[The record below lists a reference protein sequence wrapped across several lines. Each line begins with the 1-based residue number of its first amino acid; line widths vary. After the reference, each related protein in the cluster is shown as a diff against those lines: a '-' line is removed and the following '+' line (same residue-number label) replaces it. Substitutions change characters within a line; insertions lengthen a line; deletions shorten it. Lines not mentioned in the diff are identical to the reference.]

1 MPRVAPVLG
10 VAVATMLWLAS
21 VASAGVTNP
30 NLSVIGQPFT
40 RWTDQP
46 GDPAGQRAVFDV
58 GETEFV
64 YDDYLNPYAKGY
76 FTVSLTPG
84 EIDLEEGYFTLLRG
98 LPLGLTLKGGK
109 YRVGFGKLNPTHPHA
124 LPFSERFGVMTYLP
138 GTESY
143 NETGA
148 DLSARLPSPGDWSFT
163 ASADVVQ
170 GNSFRL
176 TRIDSGAPN
185 DPLLSGDDRAAES
198 RPALVGRLAAF
209 GQIGDRSGFE
219 LGLSATDGTNNVAAA
234 AHTTVFGVDGKLKLW
249 TSANAYVLVQGELLH
264 LEREDAA
271 WDGASSAYTHATAKK
286 TGGYLFADYNFK
298 LRYNA
303 GASYERFG
311 DPFVDAT
318 NQAVG
323 AYAGL
328 ALLEETTAFRL
339 DFVRTMPGTLAGA
352 SVSPTDVNTVTLRVI
367 FSMGPHKAH
376 QF

>member
-1 MPRVAPVLG
+1 MPRVASVLG
-10 VAVATMLWLAS
+10 AAAATMLWLAS

-30 NLSVIGQPFT
+30 NISVIGQPFT

-46 GDPAGQRAVFDV
+46 GDPAGQRAVLDA

-64 YDDYLNPYAKGY
+64 YDDYLNPYAKGF
-76 FTVSLTPG
+76 FTVSLAEEG
-84 EIDLEEGYFTLLRG
+84 IDLEEGYFTLLRG

-124 LPFSERFGVMTYLP
+124 LPFSERFGVMSYLP
-138 GTESY
+138 GAESF

-163 ASADVVQ
+163 VSADVLQ
-170 GNSFRL
+170 GDSFRL

-185 DPLLSGDDRAAES
+185 DPLSSGDDRAAES
-198 RPALVGRLAAF
+198 RPALVGRVAAF

-219 LGLSATDGTNNVAAA
+219 LGLSATDGTNNVAAGT
-234 AHTTVFGVDGKLKLW
+234 HTTVFGADGKLKLW
-249 TSANAYVLVQGELLH
+249 TSANAYLLVQGELLH

-271 WDGASSAYTHATAKK
+271 WDGAAAVYTHATARK

-298 LRYNA
+298 TRYNA

-311 DPFVDAT
+311 DPFADAT
-318 NQAVG
+318 HQAVG

-328 ALLEETTAFRL
+328 ALLEETTAFRV
-339 DFVRTMPGTLAGA
+339 DFVHSMPGSPAGA
-352 SVSPTDVNTVTLRVI
+352 LASLADVNTVTLRVI

>member
-1 MPRVAPVLG
+1 MPRVASVSG
-10 VAVATMLWLAS
+10 AVAATMLWLAS

-46 GDPAGQRAVFDV
+46 GDPAGQRAVLDA

-76 FTVSLTPG
+76 FTVSLAKEG
-84 EIDLEEGYFTLLRG
+84 IDLEEGYFTLLRG

-124 LPFSERFGVMTYLP
+124 VPFSERFGVMSYLP
-138 GTESY
+138 GTESFD
-143 NETGA
+143 ETGA
-148 DLSARLPSPGDWSFT
+148 DLSARLPAPGDWSVT
-163 ASADVVQ
+163 ASADVLQ
-170 GNSFRL
+170 GDTFRIP
-176 TRIDSGAPN
+176 RVDSGAPN

-234 AHTTVFGVDGKLKLW
+234 THTTVFGADGKLKLW
-249 TSANAYVLVQGELLH
+249 TSANAYLLVQGELLH

-271 WDGASSAYTHATAKK
+271 WNGAAAAYTHTTAKK

-298 LRYNA
+298 TRYNA
-303 GASYERFG
+303 GASYERFR
-311 DPFVDAT
+311 DPLADAT

-339 DFVRTMPGTLAGA
+339 DFVHAMPGAPAGA
-352 SVSPTDVNTVTLRVI
+352 AVSPADVNTVTMRVI